1 LKRNPAAQVFTEHFS
16 APFRTYEQEERG
28 RLPKMQ
34 KAMRAIGVCCVLALT
49 MSNLA
54 VTALAA
60 TAPATERYLHVKVDD
75 ASKGESVNVNLPLS
89 MAAAIL
95 PTVNKGNLHNGH
107 VTIGEADFNGVDVR
121 ALLDAL
127 RTAPDNEFVTVKQK
141 DQDIRVAKSNGNL
154 IVHVLDKSKDGQKVD
169 VTIPMKVVDALFST
183 VKDNELD
190 VAAAIRAL
198 SDAGDAVLVTVQ
210 DATEHVRIWIDSHS
224 ASE

>member
-1 LKRNPAAQVFTEHFS
+1 MRK
-16 APFRTYEQEERG
+16 G
-28 RLPKMQ
+28 I
-34 KAMRAIGVCCVLALT
+34 RAIGVCCVLALA
-49 MSNLA
+49 MSNMA

-60 TAPATERYLHVKVDD
+60 PAPAERYLHVKVDD

-95 PTVNKGNLHNGH
+95 PTVNKGTLHNGH

-121 ALLDAL
+121 ALLDAI
-127 RTAPDNEFVTVKQK
+127 RTAPDNEFVTVKEK
-141 DQDIRVAKSNGNL
+141 DQDVRVAKSNGNL
-154 IVHVLDKSKDGQKVD
+154 IVHVLDKSKDGEKVD

-224 ASE
+224 SSE